1 MFINLFAGYM
11 AKMVFEI
18 FTEELPATL
27 QKKIVADFDNFI
39 RQELKKNDFMGNHYN
54 NCFIF
59 TGITINRL
67 VCKIENCDIIKEQ
80 LKKIINTT
88 LKEFSKTFPRTM
100 HYPQLQLSWIRPIRN
115 IFACIDNDVLNEEF
129 YGIKTTNF
137 VYVNKFDAVEC
148 HSVEEYE
155 EIISNN
161 NIVLDYNKRV
171 EFVGS
176 QIGKNDKNGDY
187 NNNSLVNE
195 IAGMSEY
202 CVEPM
207 IDYLD
212 NKFNVLPFELI
223 ELVLRENQRYV
234 VFKPNNEGKIKFLI
248 FGDKNT
254 EEVKKGHR
262 KVVNARLDDA
272 LFYWKLDEK
281 NKADKAKLKDILT
294 KKIFIDDITWGEY
307 LNEQEKLADTISGM
321 PSGTRWSLIW
331 DTKLDLSTGVVA
343 EFPELQGIIGS
354 YYFGYGFN
362 PYVIDEQSL
371 NKKQHTGGALFYYLI
386 DRIGY
391 IITMYNRGKQ
401 PTGSGDKYKVK
412 ARMDDIFK
420 VFDLFV
426 KYDLQ
431 YFSSIINNVI
441 AKIKENDEIYKL
453 FKKRYQKYIE
463 EKFKDV
469 ENVKMFA
476 EVCVKMVDD
485 GKYTMLLSDL
495 ENAVKYFNDKEFIK
509 AYKRINGYT
518 GGVVDE
524 WENFINR
531 KHYIL
536 EMFLGSIPDLLS
548 CFAEDAN
555 GINYS
560 KISYSAINNYLDN
573 NQIAGND
580 EILMALQYIEEKCF
594 LPKLP
599 LEFLEVL

>member
-1 MFINLFAGYM
+1 M
-11 AKMVFEI
+11 
-18 FTEELPATL
+18 
-27 QKKIVADFDNFI
+27 
-39 RQELKKNDFMGNHYN
+39 
-54 NCFIF
+54 
-59 TGITINRL
+59 
-67 VCKIENCDIIKEQ
+67 
-80 LKKIINTT
+80 
-88 LKEFSKTFPRTM
+88 
-100 HYPQLQLSWIRPIRN
+100 
-115 IFACIDNDVLNEEF
+115 
-129 YGIKTTNF
+129 
-137 VYVNKFDAVEC
+137 
-148 HSVEEYE
+148 
-155 EIISNN
+155 
-161 NIVLDYNKRV
+161 
-171 EFVGS
+171 
-176 QIGKNDKNGDY
+176 
-187 NNNSLVNE
+187 
-195 IAGMSEY
+195 
-202 CVEPM
+202 
-207 IDYLD
+207 
-212 NKFNVLPFELI
+212 
-223 ELVLRENQRYV
+223 RENQRYV

-281 NKADKAKLKDILT
+281 IKADKNKLKDILT

-307 LNEQEKLADTISGM
+307 LNEQERLADLICVNFNEVKT
-321 PSGTRWSLIW
+321 LIW

-362 PYVIDEQSL
+362 PYLIDEQSL
-371 NKKQHTGGALFYYLI
+371 NKKQHTGDALFYYLI

-426 KYDLQ
+426 EYDLQ
-431 YFSSIINNVI
+431 YLISIINNVI
-441 AKIKENDEIYKL
+441 AKIKDNDEIYKL

-518 GGVVDE
+518 GGVAEKNIDE
-524 WENFINR
+524 VSVLSMIEA
-531 KHYIL
+531 
-536 EMFLGSIPDLLS
+536 MPSIRS
-548 CFAEDAN
+548 CFTNDGVHGE
-555 GINYS
+555 YS

-599 LEFLEVL
+599 CEFLEVL

>member
-1 MFINLFAGYM
+1 MSKIIL
-11 AKMVFEI
+11 EI

-27 QKKIVADFDNFI
+27 QKKIILDFDNFI
-39 RQELKKNDFMGNHYN
+39 RQELKKHDFMGNNYN

-59 TGITINRL
+59 TGITINRI
-67 VCKIENCDIIKEQ
+67 VCKIDNCEITKEQ
-80 LKKIINTT
+80 LKKIIDIT
-88 LKEFSKTFPRTM
+88 LKDFLKTFPRTM
-100 HYPQLQLSWIRPIRN
+100 NYPQSKIPWIRPIRN
-115 IFACIDNDVLNEEF
+115 IFACVDSEILKEEF
-129 YGIKTTNF
+129 YSIKTTNL
-137 VYVNKFDAVEC
+137 VYVNKFDAIEC
-148 HSVEEYE
+148 NSVEEYE
-155 EIISNN
+155 EIINN
-161 NIVLDYNKRV
+161 NHIVLDYNKRV

-176 QIGKNDKNGDY
+176 QIDKNDENGDY

-207 IDYLD
+207 VDYLD
-212 NKFNVLPFELI
+212 DKFNVLPFELI

-281 NKADKAKLKDILT
+281 IKADKNKLKDILT

-307 LNEQEKLADTISGM
+307 LNEQERLADLICVNFNEVKT
-321 PSGTRWSLIW
+321 LIW

-362 PYVIDEQSL
+362 PYLIDEQSL
-371 NKKQHTGGALFYYLI
+371 NKKQHTGDALFYYLI

-426 KYDLQ
+426 EYDLQ
-431 YFSSIINNVI
+431 YLISIINNVI
-441 AKIKENDEIYKL
+441 AKIKDNDEIYKL

-518 GGVVDE
+518 GGVAEKNIDE
-524 WENFINR
+524 VSVLSMIEA
-531 KHYIL
+531 
-536 EMFLGSIPDLLS
+536 MPSIRS
-548 CFAEDAN
+548 CFTNDGVHGE
-555 GINYS
+555 YS